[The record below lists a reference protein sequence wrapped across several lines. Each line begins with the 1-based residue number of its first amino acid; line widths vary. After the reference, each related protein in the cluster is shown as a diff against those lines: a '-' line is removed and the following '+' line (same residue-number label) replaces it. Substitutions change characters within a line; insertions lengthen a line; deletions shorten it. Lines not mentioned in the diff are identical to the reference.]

1 LRDSNAAHGSLMSG
15 HPYNS
20 VLRSGLTRRLWIIIA
35 LAMLVPVSLALV
47 SHWLEAEE
55 RRASL
60 QNQELIALS
69 RDKASSLLFNARR
82 VPSDFSR
89 DLEGRYLVVLDGAG
103 AARFSNAPVPDELV
117 QLFAHRSPHA
127 VDAPSSTTILAWYA
141 SGREW
146 RGAMTLLPPADA
158 ADAGSSNTVVV
169 FAPEASFGAT
179 AGKLAPTAIGLIA
192 LSIIVAFA
200 VAALISERYLPPLR
214 ALQRGLIRLRE
225 RKFESLPRGL
235 VSEFTPL
242 EREFNATSLSLS
254 RDWRA
259 FEVLGEVDRAL
270 LAASEIDRALDIVLP
285 KFRELTRAQ
294 CVGVILLD
302 PTAHS
307 HGRLFMAALGADE
320 LPVQRVTFDLA
331 MIATV
336 REAPEGLTIAR
347 IEEARHSFLMSMRD
361 VGAEFYW
368 LWPVL
373 DDERLSAMLVVGYHG
388 EPARDPAVADYGAA
402 FAERLRA
409 ALSNSARDERLYR
422 QAHYDP
428 LTQLPNRALFRDR
441 LAQELAAAATGLTRG
456 ALMYVDLD
464 HFKRVNDTLGH
475 SAGDQLLSIVAHRLK
490 ACTKEGDTVARLGG
504 DEFTVLLRNV
514 GDVDTVR
521 QIAERVIR
529 SLALP
534 ANLGGRDYQ
543 MRASVGV
550 TLFPDDGVDLE
561 EVIRQADLAMYRAK
575 SQGRGR
581 AVFFERDMVQRRA
594 SFTDSGL
601 HRALRRREFALFYQP
616 QFSLADGR
624 LCGVEALLRW
634 QTRYDGIKLPGEF
647 IPAAEHSGLITD
659 IGGFVLESACAQ
671 YAEWQR
677 AGVAPRMFSVNVSV
691 HQVKDH
697 GFVKLVQSS
706 LAQHGINPG
715 CLELELVES
724 VLADTE
730 VEEPLRAIASLGVK
744 LALDDFGTGYSS
756 LNYLRR
762 YPVHTVKLDRSF
774 LDEVPQNESAGALVE
789 SVITMA
795 HTLGKRVT
803 AEGVESGGQLDFLR
817 SRGCESA
824 QGFYLARPMSAA
836 ALTEILES
844 RRPGS
849 EIGDHRAA
857 S

>member
-1 LRDSNAAHGSLMSG
+1 MSG
-15 HPYNS
+15 GPYNS
-20 VLRSGLTRRLWIIIA
+20 VLRSGVTRRIWLVVAI
-35 LAMLVPVSLALV
+35 AMLVPVSLGIFTR
-47 SHWLEAEE
+47 WFEAEE

-60 QNQELIALS
+60 QNQELSALS
-69 RDKASSLLFNARR
+69 RDKASAYLFNGR
-82 VPSDFSR
+82 VIPEDFAGG
-89 DLEGRYLVVLDGAG
+89 LEGRYLVVLDGSG
-103 AARFSNAPVPDELV
+103 AARFSSTPVPEELV
-117 QLFAHRSPHA
+117 RLFGQRVSHA
-127 VDAPSSTTILAWYA
+127 VDAPGGTTILAWYA

-146 RGAMTLLPPADA
+146 RGAMTYVPAGDSA
-158 ADAGSSNTVVV
+158 TASTVVA
-169 FAPEASFGAT
+169 FAPEASFGSTFVALVPT
-179 AGKLAPTAIGLIA
+179 SLGLLALV
-192 LSIIVAFA
+192 LLVSFA
-200 VAALISERYLPPLR
+200 VAALIAERYLPAMQ
-214 ALQRGLIRLRE
+214 ALHRGLMRLRE
-225 RKFESLPRGL
+225 RRFETIPPLAIA
-235 VSEFTPL
+235 EFAPL
-242 EREFNATSLSLS
+242 EREFNITSLHLQ

-285 KFRELTRAQ
+285 KFRELTRSQ
-294 CVGVILLD
+294 CVGVVLLD
-302 PTAHS
+302 PTAHL
-307 HGRLFMAALGADE
+307 HGRLFMAALGASE
-320 LPVQRVTFDLA
+320 LPVQRVTFDNA

-336 REAPEGLTIAR
+336 RESPEGLTIAR
-347 IEEARHSFLMSMRD
+347 IEETRHSFLGSMRD
-361 VGAEFYW
+361 SGAEFFW
-368 LWPVL
+368 LWPVV
-373 DDERLSAMLVVGYHG
+373 DEDRLAALLIVGYHG

-441 LAQELAAAATGLTRG
+441 LSQELAAAATGLTRG

-475 SAGDQLLSIVAHRLK
+475 SAGDQLLSVVAHRLK

-514 GDVDTVR
+514 GDGETAR

-529 SLALP
+529 SLGLP
-534 ANLGGRDYQ
+534 ANLGGRDYH

-550 TLFPDDGVDLE
+550 TLFPDDGTDLE
-561 EVIRQADLAMYRAK
+561 DVIRQADLAMYRAK
-575 SQGRGR
+575 AQGRGR
-581 AVFFERDMVQRRA
+581 AIFFEREMVQRRP

-616 QFSLADGR
+616 QFSLNDGR

-659 IGGFVLESACAQ
+659 IGGFVLDSACEQ
-671 YAEWQR
+671 FAEWSR
-677 AGVAPRMFSVNVSV
+677 AGIAPRCFSVNVSV
-691 HQVKDH
+691 LQLKDPN
-697 GFVKLVQSS
+697 FVSMVQKA
-706 LAQHGINPG
+706 LHQHGITPAS
-715 CLELELVES
+715 LELELVES
-724 VLADTE
+724 VLADSE
-730 VEEPLRAIASLGVK
+730 VEEPLRAIAALGVK

-756 LNYLRR
+756 LKYLRR

-774 LDEVPQNESAGALVE
+774 LDEIPQNDSAGALVE

-803 AEGVESGGQLDFLR
+803 AEGVESAGQLEFLR
-817 SRGCESA
+817 TRGCEAA
-824 QGFYLARPMSAA
+824 QGFFLARPMSAS

-849 EIGDHRAA
+849 EIGDERAA
-857 S
+857 G

>member
-1 LRDSNAAHGSLMSG
+1 MSG
-15 HPYNS
+15 SPYSS
-20 VLRSGLTRRLWIIIA
+20 VLRSSLTRRLWIFIA
-35 LAMLVPVSLALV
+35 FAMLVPVTLAVV
-47 SHWLEAEE
+47 SRWLEAED

-60 QNQELIALS
+60 QNQELMALS
-69 RDKASSLLFNARR
+69 RDKASTLLFNSRGVPEDYARGL
-82 VPSDFSR
+82 D
-89 DLEGRYLVVLDGAG
+89 GRYLVVLDGAG
-103 AARFSNAPVPDELV
+103 GPRFSSSPVPEELV
-117 QLFAHRSPHA
+117 QLFARRAPHA
-127 VDAPSSTTILAWYA
+127 IDAPGGSTILAWYA

-146 RGAMTLLPPADA
+146 RGAMTYVPPSRNGDA
-158 ADAGSSNTVVV
+158 LTANTVVV
-169 FAPEASFGAT
+169 FAPEASFGNSFSE
-179 AGKLAPTAIGLIA
+179 LVPTALGLFV
-192 LSIIVAFA
+192 LTVVVAFA
-200 VAALISERYLPPLR
+200 VAAIIAERYLPPLR
-214 ALQRGLIRLRE
+214 QLQRGLSRLRD
-225 RKFESLPRGL
+225 RRFETIPRL
-235 VSEFTPL
+235 SIEEFAPL
-242 EREFNATSLSLS
+242 EREFNITSLSLQ

-270 LAASEIDRALDIVLP
+270 LAANEIDRALDIVLP

-294 CVGVILLD
+294 CVGVILMD
-302 PTAHS
+302 PTAHA

-320 LPVQRVTFDLA
+320 LPVQRVTFDPA

-336 REAPEGLTIAR
+336 RETPEGLTIAR
-347 IEEARHSFLMSMRD
+347 VEETRHAFLASMRD
-361 VGAEFYW
+361 AGAEFFW
-368 LWPVL
+368 LWPVVE
-373 DDERLSAMLVVGYHG
+373 DERLSSMLIVGYHG

-422 QAHYDP
+422 QAHFDP

-475 SAGDQLLSIVAHRLK
+475 AAGDQLLSVVAHRLK

-514 GDVDTVR
+514 GDVETVR
-521 QIAERVIR
+521 HIADRVIR

-550 TLFPDDGVDLE
+550 TLFPDDGCDLE
-561 EVIRQADLAMYRAK
+561 DVIRHADLAMYRAK
-575 SQGRGR
+575 AQGRGR
-581 AVFFERDMVQRRA
+581 AIFFEREMAQRRA

-601 HRALRRREFALFYQP
+601 HRALRRRELSLFYQP
-616 QFSLADGR
+616 QFTLADNR
-624 LCGVEALLRW
+624 MCGVEALLRW

-659 IGGFVLESACAQ
+659 IGGFVLDSACQQ
-671 YAEWQR
+671 YAEWVR

-691 HQVKDH
+691 QQLKDN
-697 GFVKLVQSS
+697 GFVRMVQSA
-706 LAQHGINPG
+706 LDQYRITPA

-724 VLADTE
+724 VLADAE
-730 VEEPLRAIASLGVK
+730 VEEPLRAIAALGVK

-774 LDEVPQNESAGALVE
+774 LDEVPQNDSAGALVE

-803 AEGVESGGQLDFLR
+803 AEGVESGAQLEFLR

-824 QGFYLARPMSAA
+824 QGFYLARPMSASS
-836 ALTEILES
+836 LTEILES

-857 S
+857 G

>member
-1 LRDSNAAHGSLMSG
+1 MSG
-15 HPYNS
+15 NPYSS
-20 VLRSGLTRRLWIIIA
+20 VLRSPLTRRLWLIISF
-35 LAMLVPVSLALV
+35 AMLIPVGIAVLSR
-47 SHWLEAEE
+47 WFEAED
-55 RRASL
+55 RRASV
-60 QNQELIALS
+60 QNQELMALS
-69 RDKASSLLFNARR
+69 REKASSLLFNTRGVPDDYARG
-82 VPSDFSR
+82 
-89 DLEGRYLVVLDGAG
+89 LEGRYLVVLDGAG
-103 AARFSNAPVPDELV
+103 NARFSSSPVPDELV
-117 QLFAHRSPHA
+117 QLFARRSPHA
-127 VDAPSSTTILAWYA
+127 LDAPGATTILAWYA

-146 RGAMTLLPPADA
+146 RGAMTYVPPRRPNDA
-158 ADAGSSNTVVV
+158 LSANTIVV
-169 FAPEASFGAT
+169 FAPEATFGVT
-179 AGKLAPTAIGLIA
+179 LSELAPTALA
-192 LSIIVAFA
+192 LLALAIFVAFA
-200 VAALISERYLPPLR
+200 VAAIISERYLPPLR
-214 ALQRGLIRLRE
+214 QLQRGLIRLRE
-225 RKFESLPRGL
+225 RRFETIPRL
-235 VSEFTPL
+235 AVEEFAPL
-242 EREFNATSLSLS
+242 EREFNITSLSLQ

-270 LAASEIDRALDIVLP
+270 LAASEIDRALDLVLP
-285 KFRELTRAQ
+285 KFRELTRSQ
-294 CVGVILLD
+294 CVSVVLLD
-302 PTAHS
+302 PTAHA
-307 HGRLFMAALGADE
+307 HGRMFMAALGADE
-320 LPVQRVTFDLA
+320 LPVQRVTFDSA

-336 REAPEGLTIAR
+336 RETPEGMTIAR
-347 IEEARHSFLMSMRD
+347 IEESRHAFLASMRD
-361 VGAEFYW
+361 AGAEFFW
-368 LWPVL
+368 LWPVV
-373 DDERLSAMLVVGYHG
+373 DDERLAAMLIVGYHG

-464 HFKRVNDTLGH
+464 YFKRVNDTLGH

-504 DEFTVLLRNV
+504 DEFTVLVRNV
-514 GDVDTVR
+514 GDADTVR
-521 QIAERVIR
+521 QIADRVIR

-543 MRASVGV
+543 MRASVGI
-550 TLFPDDGVDLE
+550 TIFPDDGVDLE
-561 EVIRQADLAMYRAK
+561 DVIRQADLAMYRAK

-581 AVFFERDMVQRRA
+581 AIFFERDMAQRRA

-601 HRALRRREFALFYQP
+601 HRALRRREFALYYQP

-659 IGGFVLESACAQ
+659 IGGFVLDSACAQ
-671 YAEWQR
+671 YAEWVR
-677 AGVAPRMFSVNVSV
+677 SGVAPRMFSVNVSV
-691 HQVKDH
+691 HQLKDNS
-697 GFVKLVQSS
+697 FVRMVQAALDQYRITPAS
-706 LAQHGINPG
+706 
-715 CLELELVES
+715 LELELVES
-724 VLADTE
+724 VLADAE
-730 VEEPLRAIASLGVK
+730 VEEPLRALSNLGVK

-762 YPVHTVKLDRSF
+762 YPVNTVKLDRSF

-803 AEGVESGGQLDFLR
+803 AEGVESGAQLEFLR
-817 SRGCESA
+817 SRGCEAA
-824 QGFYLARPMSAA
+824 QGYYLARPMSAT

-849 EIGDHRAA
+849 EILAERAA

>member
-1 LRDSNAAHGSLMSG
+1 MSG
-15 HPYNS
+15 NPYNS
-20 VLRSGLTRRLWIIIA
+20 VLRSGLTRRLWVIISV
-35 LAMLVPVSLALV
+35 AMLVPVGLAVV
-47 SHWLEAEE
+47 SRWFDAEE
-55 RRASL
+55 RRANE
-60 QNQELIALS
+60 QNQELTTLS
-69 RDKASSLLFNARR
+69 REKAATLLFNARG
-82 VPSDFSR
+82 VPDDFAR
-89 DLEGRYLVVLDGAG
+89 GLEGRYLVVLDGTG
-103 AARFSNAPVPDELV
+103 NTRFSSSPVPDDLIT
-117 QLFAHRSPHA
+117 LFGRRASYA
-127 VDAPSSTTILAWYA
+127 VGAPGGTTILAWYA

-146 RGAMTLLPPADA
+146 RGAMTHVPPAA
-158 ADAGSSNTVVV
+158 AGDPMSANTVIV
-169 FAPEASFGAT
+169 FAPEAQFGGAL
-179 AGKLAPTAIGLIA
+179 GDLASRSLGLVLLTIA
-192 LSIIVAFA
+192 VAFA
-200 VAALISERYLPPLR
+200 VAAIISERYLPPLR
-214 ALQRGLIRLRE
+214 SLQRGLGRLRE
-225 RKFESLPRGL
+225 RRFESLPNSA
-235 VSEFTPL
+235 VAEFAPL
-242 EREFNATSLSLS
+242 EREFNLTSLALQ

-259 FEVLGEVDRAL
+259 FEVLGEIDRAL
-270 LAASEIDRALDIVLP
+270 LAASEIDRALDVILP
-285 KFRELTRAQ
+285 KFRELTRSQ

-302 PTAHS
+302 PTAHA
-307 HGRLFMAALGADE
+307 HGRMFMAALGADE
-320 LPVQRVTFDLA
+320 LPVQRVTFDSA

-347 IEEARHSFLMSMRD
+347 IEESRHAFLASMRD
-361 VGAEFYW
+361 AGAEFFW
-368 LWPVL
+368 LWPVV
-373 DDERLSAMLVVGYHG
+373 DEDRLSALLVVGYHS
-388 EPARDPAVADYGAA
+388 EPARDPAVATYGAA

-441 LAQELAAAATGLTRG
+441 LAQELAAATTGLTRG

-514 GDVDTVR
+514 GDVDTTR
-521 QIAERVIR
+521 NIADRVIR

-534 ANLGGRDYQ
+534 ANLGGREYQ

-561 EVIRQADLAMYRAK
+561 DVIRQADLAMYRAK
-575 SQGRGR
+575 AQGRGR
-581 AVFFERDMVQRRA
+581 AIFFEREMAQRRA

-601 HRALRRREFALFYQP
+601 HRALRRRELSLFYQP
-616 QFSLADGR
+616 QFSLSDNR

-659 IGGFVLESACAQ
+659 IGGFVLDSACSQ
-671 YAEWQR
+671 YAEWTR
-677 AGVAPRMFSVNVSV
+677 AGIAPRMFSVNVSV
-691 HQVKDH
+691 QQLKDH
-697 GFVKLVQSS
+697 NFVRMVQTA
-706 LAQHGINPG
+706 LHQHGITPG
-715 CLELELVES
+715 SLELEIVES

-730 VEEPLRAIASLGVK
+730 VEEPLRAIAALGVK

-762 YPVHTVKLDRSF
+762 YPVNTIKLDRSF
-774 LDEVPQNESAGALVE
+774 LEEVPQNDSAGSLVE

-803 AEGVESGGQLDFLR
+803 AEGVETSGQLEFLR

-824 QGFYLARPMSAA
+824 QGYFLARPMSASA
-836 ALTEILES
+836 MTEILES

-849 EIGDHRAA
+849 EIGDARAA

>member
-1 LRDSNAAHGSLMSG
+1 MSG
-15 HPYNS
+15 GPYNS
-20 VLRSGLTRRLWIIIA
+20 VLRSGLTRRIWLIVAI
-35 LAMLVPVSLALV
+35 AMLVPVSLAMFTR
-47 SHWLEAEE
+47 WFEAEE

-60 QNQELIALS
+60 QNQELSALS
-69 RDKASSLLFNARR
+69 RDKASSFLFNGRVIPQDFARG
-82 VPSDFSR
+82 
-89 DLEGRYLVVLDGAG
+89 LEGRYLVLLDATG
-103 AARFSNAPVPDELV
+103 AARFSSTPVPEELV
-117 QLFAHRSPHA
+117 RPFGQRISHA
-127 VDAPSSTTILAWYA
+127 VDAPGGTTILAWYA

-146 RGAMTLLPPADA
+146 RGAMTYVPPGESA
-158 ADAGSSNTVVV
+158 AGHTVVA
-169 FAPEASFGAT
+169 FAPEASFGSTFMA
-179 AGKLAPTAIGLIA
+179 LVPTALGLLA
-192 LSIIVAFA
+192 LVLLVSFA
-200 VAALISERYLPPLR
+200 VAAVIAERYLPAMQ
-214 ALQRGLIRLRE
+214 ALHRGLVRLRE
-225 RKFESLPRGL
+225 RRFETIPRL
-235 VSEFTPL
+235 AIAEFAPL
-242 EREFNATSLSLS
+242 EREFNLTSLHLQ

-285 KFRELTRAQ
+285 KFRELTRSQ
-294 CVGVILLD
+294 CVGVVLLD
-302 PTAHS
+302 PTAQL
-307 HGRLFMAALGADE
+307 HGRLFMAALGASE
-320 LPVQRVTFDLA
+320 LPVQRVTFDNA

-336 REAPEGLTIAR
+336 RESPAGLTIAR
-347 IEEARHSFLMSMRD
+347 IEETRHSFLASMRD
-361 VGAEFYW
+361 SGAEFFW
-368 LWPVL
+368 LWPVV
-373 DDERLSAMLVVGYHG
+373 DDERLAALLIVGYHG

-441 LAQELAAAATGLTRG
+441 LSQELAASATGLTRG

-475 SAGDQLLSIVAHRLK
+475 SAGDQLLSVVAHRLK
-490 ACTKEGDTVARLGG
+490 ACTKDGDTVARLGG

-514 GDVDTVR
+514 GDGETAR
-521 QIAERVIR
+521 QIADRVIR

-550 TLFPDDGVDLE
+550 TLFPDDGTELE
-561 EVIRQADLAMYRAK
+561 DVIRQADLAMYRAK
-575 SQGRGR
+575 AQGRGR
-581 AVFFERDMVQRRA
+581 AIFFEREMAQKRA

-659 IGGFVLESACAQ
+659 IGGFVLDSASQQ
-671 YAEWQR
+671 YAEWSR
-677 AGVAPRMFSVNVSV
+677 AGIAPRCFSVNVSV
-691 HQVKDH
+691 QQLKDPN
-697 GFVKLVQSS
+697 FVGMVQKA
-706 LAQHGINPG
+706 LHQHGIAPAS
-715 CLELELVES
+715 LELELVES
-724 VLADTE
+724 VLADSE
-730 VEEPLRAIASLGVK
+730 VEEPLRAIAALGVK

-774 LDEVPQNESAGALVE
+774 LDEVPTNDSAGALVE

-803 AEGVESGGQLDFLR
+803 AEGVESAGQLEFLR
-817 SRGCESA
+817 SRGCEAA
-824 QGFYLARPMSAA
+824 QGFFLARPMSAA

-849 EIGDHRAA
+849 EIGDERAA
-857 S
+857 G

>member
-1 LRDSNAAHGSLMSG
+1 MSG
-15 HPYNS
+15 TPHNS
-20 VLRSGLTRRLWIIIA
+20 VLRSGLTRRLWLIIS
-35 LAMLVPVSLALV
+35 LAMLVPVSIALL
-47 SHWLEAEE
+47 SHWLELEE
-55 RRASL
+55 RRATL

-69 RDKASSLLFNARR
+69 RDRASTLLFNARV
-82 VPSDFSR
+82 VPDGFAR
-89 DLEGRYLVVLDGAG
+89 GLDGRQLVVLDGSG
-103 AARFSNAPVPDELV
+103 AARFSNSPVPDELV
-117 QLFAHRSPHA
+117 QVFAKRAPHA
-127 VDAPSSTTILAWYA
+127 VDAPGGTTILAWYA
-141 SGREW
+141 AGREW
-146 RGAMTLLPPADA
+146 RGAMTWLPPGDA
-158 ADAGSSNTVVV
+158 SNPQSASIVVV
-169 FAPEASFGAT
+169 FETERRFGA
-179 AGKLAPTAIGLIA
+179 AIPELVSRALGLLLLTVLI
-192 LSIIVAFA
+192 AFA
-200 VAALISERYLPPLR
+200 VAAMVGERYLPPLR
-214 ALQRGLIRLRE
+214 ALQRGLARLRE
-225 RKFESLPRGL
+225 RRFESLARSN
-235 VSEFTPL
+235 VEEFAAI
-242 EREFNATSLSLS
+242 EREFNHTSLSLA

-270 LAASEIDRALDIVLP
+270 LAASEIDRALDTVLP

-294 CVGVILLD
+294 SVGVILLD
-302 PTAHS
+302 PTAHA
-307 HGRLFMAALGADE
+307 HGRLFMATLGATE
-320 LPVQRVTFDLA
+320 LPVQRVTFDPA

-347 IEEARHSFLMSMRD
+347 IEESRHAFLTAMRD
-361 VGAEFYW
+361 AGAEFFW
-368 LWPVL
+368 VWPVV
-373 DDERLSAMLVVGYHG
+373 DDERLAAMLIVGYHG

-475 SAGDQLLSIVAHRLK
+475 SAGDQLLSVVAHRLK

-514 GDVDTVR
+514 GDADTVR
-521 QIAERVIR
+521 QIADRVIR

-581 AVFFERDMVQRRA
+581 AIFFERDMVQRRA

-659 IGGFVLESACAQ
+659 IGGFVLESACTQ

-677 AGVAPRMFSVNVSV
+677 RQIAPRMFSVNVSV
-691 HQVKDH
+691 QQLKDQD
-697 GFVKLVQSS
+697 FVTLVQKA
-706 LAQHGINPG
+706 LAQQGINPG

-724 VLADTE
+724 VLADGE
-730 VEEPLRAIASLGVK
+730 VEEPLRAIAALGVK

-774 LDEVPQNESAGALVE
+774 LDEVPQNDSAGALVE

-803 AEGVESGGQLDFLR
+803 AEGVESGAQLDFLR
-817 SRGCESA
+817 SRGCEAA
-824 QGFYLARPMSAA
+824 QGFFLARPMSAA

-849 EIGDHRAA
+849 EIGDARAV

>member
-1 LRDSNAAHGSLMSG
+1 MSG
-15 HPYNS
+15 TPYNS
-20 VLRSGLTRRLWIIIA
+20 VIRSGLTRRLWLIIFF
-35 LAMLVPVSLALV
+35 AMLLPVSLGFV
-47 SHWLEAEE
+47 TRWFEAEE
-55 RRASL
+55 RRATL
-60 QNQELIALS
+60 QNRELSALS
-69 RDKASSLLFNARR
+69 RDKASALLFN
-82 VPSDFSR
+82 PHQIPQDFASGLDSR
-89 DLEGRYLVVLDGAG
+89 FLVLLDGAG
-103 AARFSNAPVPDELV
+103 VARFSSSPVPDELV
-117 QLFAHRSPHA
+117 DLFHKRMNHA
-127 VDAPSSTTILAWYA
+127 IGAPGGTTILAWYA

-146 RGAMTLLPPADA
+146 RGAMTHVPAVSPD
-158 ADAGSSNTVVV
+158 DPAGSRTVVV
-169 FAPEASFGAT
+169 FAPEASFGSEFASLVPT
-179 AGKLAPTAIGLIA
+179 SLGLLALCLVVSFAAAAIIG
-192 LSIIVAFA
+192 
-200 VAALISERYLPPLR
+200 ERYLPALR
-214 ALQRGLIRLRE
+214 TLHRAIARLRD
-225 RKFESLPRGL
+225 RRFETIPRLL
-235 VSEFTPL
+235 VDEFSPL
-242 EREFNATSLSLS
+242 EREFNLTSLSLQ

-270 LAASEIDRALDIVLP
+270 LAASEIDRALDVVLP

-302 PTAHS
+302 PTAHA
-307 HGRLFMAALGADE
+307 HGRLFMAALGAHE
-320 LPVQRVTFDLA
+320 LPVQRVTFESG

-336 REAPEGLTIAR
+336 REAAEGLTIAR
-347 IEEARHSFLMSMRD
+347 IEDARHSFLVSMRD
-361 VGAEFYW
+361 SGAEFFW
-368 LWPVL
+368 LWPVV
-373 DDERLSAMLVVGYHG
+373 DEERLAAVLIVGYQS
-388 EPARDPAVADYGAA
+388 EPERDAAVADYGAA

-441 LAQELAAAATGLTRG
+441 LQQELGSATSGLSRG

-514 GDVDTVR
+514 GDAETAR
-521 QIAERVIR
+521 QIADRVIR

-550 TLFPDDGVDLE
+550 TLFPDDGTELE
-561 EVIRQADLAMYRAK
+561 DVIRQADLAMYRAK
-575 SQGRGR
+575 AQGRGR
-581 AVFFERDMVQRRA
+581 AIFFEREMAQKRV

-616 QFSLADGR
+616 QFSLADNR

-634 QTRYDGIKLPGEF
+634 QTRYDGIKLPGDF

-659 IGGFVLESACAQ
+659 IGGFVLDSACAQ
-671 YAEWQR
+671 YAEWVR
-677 AGVAPRMFSVNVSV
+677 TGIAPRSFSVNVSV
-691 HQVKDH
+691 QQLKDQN
-697 GFVKLVQSS
+697 FPKLVQKA
-706 LAQHGINPG
+706 LQQHGITAA

-724 VLADTE
+724 VLADAE
-730 VEEPLRAIASLGVK
+730 VEEPLRAIAGLGVR

-774 LDEVPQNESAGALVE
+774 LDEVPQNDSAGALVE

-803 AEGVESGGQLDFLR
+803 AEGVESSAQLEFLR

-849 EIGDHRAA
+849 EISDERVA

>member
-1 LRDSNAAHGSLMSG
+1 MGG
-15 HPYNS
+15 TPYNS
-20 VLRSGLTRRLWIIIA
+20 VLRSGLTRRLWLIIA
-35 LAMLVPVSLALV
+35 LAMLVPVSIAVLW
-47 SHWLEAEE
+47 HWIEAEE

-69 RDKASSLLFNARR
+69 RDKASMLLFNAREL
-82 VPSDFSR
+82 PADFDR
-89 DLEGRYLVVLDGAG
+89 TLEGRYLVVLDGAG
-103 AARFSNAPVPDELV
+103 AARFSSSPVSEELV
-117 QLFAHRSPHA
+117 QLFARRTPHA
-127 VDAPSSTTILAWYA
+127 VDAPGGTTLLAWYA
-141 SGREW
+141 AGREW
-146 RGAMTLLPPADA
+146 RGAMTYLPPIAPTDPVSA
-158 ADAGSSNTVVV
+158 NTVVV
-169 FAPEASFGAT
+169 FAPETAFGAAAT
-179 AGKLAPTAIGLIA
+179 GLLPSALGLILLAVVVA
-192 LSIIVAFA
+192 LV
-200 VAALISERYLPPLR
+200 VAALITERYLPSLR
-214 ALQRGLIRLRE
+214 ALHRGLARLRE
-225 RKFESLPRGL
+225 RRFESMPRGT
-235 VSEFTPL
+235 VVEFEPL
-242 EREFNATSLSLS
+242 EREFNHTSLSLS

-259 FEVLGEVDRAL
+259 FEVLSEVDRTL
-270 LAASEIDRALDIVLP
+270 LAASEIDRALDTVLP
-285 KFRELTRAQ
+285 KFRELTRSQ

-331 MIATV
+331 MLATV

-347 IEEARHSFLMSMRD
+347 VEETRHAFLLTMRD
-361 VGAEFYW
+361 VGAEFFW

-373 DDERLSAMLVVGYHG
+373 DEERLSAMLIVGYHG

-409 ALSNSARDERLYR
+409 VLSNSARDERLYR

-521 QIAERVIR
+521 QIADRVIR
-529 SLALP
+529 SLALS

-543 MRASVGV
+543 MRASVGI

-659 IGGFVLESACAQ
+659 IGGFVLDSACQQ
-671 YAEWQR
+671 YSEWQR
-677 AGVAPRMFSVNVSV
+677 AGIAPRMFSVNVSV
-691 HQVKDH
+691 QQLKEP
-697 GFVKLVQSS
+697 GFVKLVQSA
-706 LAQHGINPG
+706 LAQHSINPG

-724 VLADTE
+724 VLADAE
-730 VEEPLRAIASLGVK
+730 VDEPLRAITALGVK

-774 LDEVPQNESAGALVE
+774 LDEVPQNDSAGALVE

-803 AEGVESGGQLDFLR
+803 AEGVESGGQLEFLR

-844 RRPGS
+844 RRAGS

>member
-1 LRDSNAAHGSLMSG
+1 MSAN
-15 HPYNS
+15 PYKS
-20 VLRSGLTRRLWIIIA
+20 VLRSGLTRRLWLIISI
-35 LAMLVPVSLALV
+35 AMLVPVGLALFTR
-47 SHWLEAEE
+47 WFEAEE
-55 RRASL
+55 RKATQQTQDLST
-60 QNQELIALS
+60 LS
-69 RDKASSLLFNARR
+69 RDKASALLFNERVVPDNFARGL
-82 VPSDFSR
+82 SG
-89 DLEGRYLVVLDGAG
+89 EYLVVLDNAG
-103 AARFSNAPVPDELV
+103 GARFSNTPVPDELV
-117 QLFAHRSPHA
+117 KLFERRATHA
-127 VDAPSSTTILAWYA
+127 VDAPGATTMLAWYA

-146 RGAMTLLPPADA
+146 RGAMTYVPPG
-158 ADAGSSNTVVV
+158 AGRDPRTGDTVVV
-169 FAPEASFGAT
+169 FAPELTFGAT
-179 AGKLAPTAIGLIA
+179 LPELVPTALGMFAIVL
-192 LSIIVAFA
+192 LVAFA
-200 VAALISERYLPPLR
+200 VASLIAERYLPPLR
-214 ALQRGLIRLRE
+214 ALHRGLIRLRE
-225 RKFESLPRGL
+225 RRFETMARLA
-235 VSEFTPL
+235 VDEFAPL
-242 EREFNATSLSLS
+242 EREYNVTSMSLQ

-285 KFRELTRAQ
+285 KFRELTRSQ
-294 CVGVILLD
+294 CVGVVLLD

-307 HGRLFMAALGADE
+307 HGRLFTAAVGASE
-320 LPVQRVTFDLA
+320 LPVQRVTFDGS

-336 REAPEGLTIAR
+336 REATDGLTIAR
-347 IEEARHSFLMSMRD
+347 AEESRHAFLLSMRD
-361 VGAEFYW
+361 CGAEFFW
-368 LWPVL
+368 LWPVV
-373 DDERLSAMLVVGYHG
+373 DEDRLAALLVVGYHA

-441 LAQELAAAATGLTRG
+441 LAQELAAAASGLTRG

-475 SAGDQLLSIVAHRLK
+475 TAGDQLLSIVAHRLK

-514 GDVDTVR
+514 GDAETAR
-521 QIAERVIR
+521 QIADRVIR

-550 TLFPDDGVDLE
+550 TLFPDDGTELE
-561 EVIRQADLAMYRAK
+561 DVIRQADLAMYRAK
-575 SQGRGR
+575 AQGRGR
-581 AVFFERDMVQRRA
+581 AIFFEREMKERRA

-601 HRALRRREFALFYQP
+601 HRALRRREFALYYQP
-616 QFSLADGR
+616 QFSLADNR
-624 LCGVEALLRW
+624 LCGVEGLLRW

-659 IGGFVLESACAQ
+659 IGGFVLDSACAQ
-671 YAEWQR
+671 YAEWMR
-677 AGVAPRMFSVNVSV
+677 AGIAPRSFSVNVSV
-691 HQVKDH
+691 QQLKDQQ
-697 GFVKLVQSS
+697 FVGMVQKA
-706 LAQHGINPG
+706 LHRYGITPAS
-715 CLELELVES
+715 LELELVES
-724 VLADTE
+724 VLADSE
-730 VEEPLRAIASLGVK
+730 VAEPLSAIAALGVR

-756 LNYLRR
+756 LTYLRR

-774 LDEVPQNESAGALVE
+774 LDEVPQNDSAGALVE

-803 AEGVESGGQLDFLR
+803 AEGVESSGQLEFLR
-817 SRGCESA
+817 ARGCEAA

-849 EIGDHRAA
+849 EIADERAA
-857 S
+857 G

>member
-1 LRDSNAAHGSLMSG
+1 MSSNQ
-15 HPYNS
+15 YNS
-20 VLRSGLTRRLWIIIA
+20 VLRNGLTRRLWLVIS
-35 LAMLVPVSLALV
+35 LAMLIPVGLALFTR
-47 SHWLEAEE
+47 WFEAEE
-55 RRASL
+55 RRSSL
-60 QNQELIALS
+60 QHQELTSLS
-69 RDKASSLLFNARR
+69 REKASALLFNSSEIPGDFARG
-82 VPSDFSR
+82 
-89 DLEGRYLVVLDGAG
+89 LEGRFLVVLDGAG
-103 AARFSNAPVPDELV
+103 AARFSSSPVPEELM
-117 QLFAHRSPHA
+117 QLIERRAPN
-127 VDAPSSTTILAWYA
+127 VDDAQGRTTVLAWYA

-146 RGAMTLLPPADA
+146 RGAMTHLQPRTPGDRLSA
-158 ADAGSSNTVVV
+158 STVVV
-169 FAPEASFGAT
+169 FAPEATMSST
-179 AGKLAPTAIGLIA
+179 ASDLVPTALA
-192 LSIIVAFA
+192 LLALTIVIAFA
-200 VAALISERYLPPLR
+200 VSAIVSERYLPPLR
-214 ALQRGLIRLRE
+214 ALQRGLAHLRD
-225 RKFESLPRGL
+225 RRFEALPRSA
-235 VSEFTPL
+235 VEEFTPL
-242 EREFNATSLSLS
+242 EREFNATAMALQ

-302 PTAHS
+302 PTAHA
-307 HGRLFMAALGADE
+307 HGRLFTAALGAIE
-320 LPVQRVTFDLA
+320 LPVQRVNFDSS

-336 REAPEGLTIAR
+336 REASEGMTVAR
-347 IEEARHSFLMSMRD
+347 IEESRHAFLISMRD
-361 VGAEFYW
+361 AGAEFFW
-368 LWPVL
+368 LWPVV
-373 DDERLSAMLVVGYHG
+373 DDDRLAALLIVGYHS
-388 EPARDPAVADYGAA
+388 EPARDPAVAEYGAA

-422 QAHYDP
+422 QAHFDP

-441 LAQELAAAATGLTRG
+441 LAQELAAAASGLTRG

-504 DEFTVLLRNV
+504 DEFTILLRNV
-514 GDVDTVR
+514 GDAETTR
-521 QIAERVIR
+521 TIAERVIR

-534 ANLGGRDYQ
+534 ASLGGRDYH

-561 EVIRQADLAMYRAK
+561 DVIRQADLAMYRAK
-575 SQGRGR
+575 AQGRGR
-581 AVFFERDMVQRRA
+581 AIFFEREMAQKRA

-601 HRALRRREFALFYQP
+601 HRALRRRELALFYQP
-616 QFSLADGR
+616 QFSLADNR
-624 LCGVEALLRW
+624 LCGAEALLRW

-659 IGGFVLESACAQ
+659 IGSFVLDSACAQ
-671 YAEWQR
+671 YAEWVH
-677 AGVAPRMFSVNVSV
+677 AGIAPRMFSVNVSV
-691 HQVKDH
+691 QQIKDSN
-697 GFVKLVQSS
+697 FVRMVQGS
-706 LAQHGINPG
+706 LQEHGISPAS
-715 CLELELVES
+715 LELEFKEAALS
-724 VLADTE
+724 DLE
-730 VEEPLRAIASLGVK
+730 VEEPLRAIAALGVK
-744 LALDDFGTGYSS
+744 LALDDFGTGNSS

-774 LDEVPQNESAGALVE
+774 LDEIPQNDSAGALVE

-803 AEGVESGGQLDFLR
+803 AEGVESSGQLEFLR
-817 SRGCESA
+817 SRGCEAA
-824 QGFYLARPMSAA
+824 QGYYLARPMSAA

-849 EIGDHRAA
+849 ETGDVRAA
-857 S
+857 G

>member
-1 LRDSNAAHGSLMSG
+1 MSG
-15 HPYNS
+15 NPYKS
-20 VLRSGLTRRLWIIIA
+20 VLRSGLTRRLWLIISI
-35 LAMLVPVSLALV
+35 AMLVPVGLALFTR
-47 SHWLEAEE
+47 WFEAEE

-60 QNQELIALS
+60 QNQELTTLS
-69 RDKASSLLFNARR
+69 REKASTLLFNGRVVPQDFARGLA
-82 VPSDFSR
+82 D
-89 DLEGRYLVVLDGAG
+89 RYLVVLDGTG
-103 AARFSNAPVPDELV
+103 SARFSSSPVPDELIE
-117 QLFAHRSPHA
+117 LFGRRAAHA
-127 VDAPSSTTILAWYA
+127 VDAPGGATVLAWYA

-146 RGAMTLLPPADA
+146 RGAMTYVPPADG
-158 ADAGSSNTVVV
+158 DALAGETVVV
-169 FAPEASFGAT
+169 FAPEVVFGASLT
-179 AGKLAPTAIGLIA
+179 ELVPTALGMLA
-192 LSIIVAFA
+192 MVLLVAFA
-200 VAALISERYLPPLR
+200 VAALIAERYLPPLQ

-225 RKFESLPRGL
+225 RRFETLPRL
-235 VSEFTPL
+235 AVSEFAAL
-242 EREFNATSLSLS
+242 EREFNLTSQSLQ

-259 FEVLGEVDRAL
+259 FEVLGDVDRAL
-270 LAASEIDRALDIVLP
+270 LAASEIDRALDVVLP

-294 CVGVILLD
+294 CVGVVLLD

-307 HGRLFMAALGADE
+307 HGRLFTAAHEAEE
-320 LPVQRVTFDLA
+320 LPVQRVTFDGA

-336 REAPEGLTIAR
+336 RESPDGLTIAR
-347 IEEARHSFLMSMRD
+347 AEDARHAFLGSMRD
-361 VGAEFYW
+361 CGAEFFW
-368 LWPVL
+368 LWPVV
-373 DDERLSAMLVVGYHG
+373 DEDRLAALLIVGYQG
-388 EPARDPAVADYGAA
+388 EPSRDPAVADYGAA

-441 LAQELAAAATGLTRG
+441 LAQELAAAASGLTRG

-475 SAGDQLLSIVAHRLK
+475 SAGDQLLSVVAHRLK

-514 GDVDTVR
+514 GDGETVR
-521 QIAERVIR
+521 QIADRVIR

-550 TLFPDDGVDLE
+550 TLFPDDGTELE
-561 EVIRQADLAMYRAK
+561 EVIRHADLAMYRAK
-575 SQGRGR
+575 AQGRGR
-581 AVFFERDMVQRRA
+581 AMFFEREMKEQRVI
-594 SFTDSGL
+594 FTDSGL
-601 HRALRRREFALFYQP
+601 HRALRRREFALYYQP

-624 LCGVEALLRW
+624 LCGVEGLLRW

-659 IGGFVLESACAQ
+659 IGGFVLDSACAQ
-671 YAEWQR
+671 YAEWMR
-677 AGVAPRMFSVNVSV
+677 MCIAPRAFSVNVSV
-691 HQVKDH
+691 QQLKDQN
-697 GFVKLVQSS
+697 FVSMVQDA
-706 LAQHGINPG
+706 LQRHGIAPAS
-715 CLELELVES
+715 LELELVES
-724 VLADTE
+724 VLADSE
-730 VEEPLRAIASLGVK
+730 VAEPLDAIAALGIR
-744 LALDDFGTGYSS
+744 LALDDFGTGSSS

-762 YPVHTVKLDRSF
+762 FPVHTVKLDRSF
-774 LDEVPQNESAGALVE
+774 LDEVPQNDSAGALVE

-803 AEGVESGGQLDFLR
+803 AEGVETSGQLEFLR
-817 SRGCESA
+817 ARGCEAA

-849 EIGDHRAA
+849 ENVDERAA
-857 S
+857 G

>member
-1 LRDSNAAHGSLMSG
+1 MSG
-15 HPYNS
+15 TTQNP
-20 VLRSGLTRRLWIIIA
+20 VLRSGLTRRLWLIISV
-35 LAMLVPVSLALV
+35 AMLVPVAIAVL
-47 SHWLEAEE
+47 SHWLEIEE
-55 RRASL
+55 RRATL
-60 QNQELIALS
+60 QNQELVALS
-69 RDKASSLLFNARR
+69 RDKAATLLFNSRNVPTDFARGL
-82 VPSDFSR
+82 D
-89 DLEGRYLVVLDGAG
+89 GRHLVVLDGAG
-103 AARFSNAPVPDELV
+103 MARFSTAPVPDELT
-117 QLFAHRSPHA
+117 QLFARRVPVAIDTASG
-127 VDAPSSTTILAWYA
+127 TTILAWYA
-141 SGREW
+141 AGRDW
-146 RGAMTLLPPADA
+146 RGAMTWLPPRDA
-158 ADAGSSNTVVV
+158 AQVHATHVVV
-169 FAPEASFGAT
+169 VYEPERGFGSAVPEVAPRA
-179 AGKLAPTAIGLIA
+179 LGLVV
-192 LSIIVAFA
+192 LTIVIAFA
-200 VAALISERYLPPLR
+200 ISVVIGERYLPPLR
-214 ALQRGLIRLRE
+214 MLQRGLVRLRD
-225 RKFESLPRGL
+225 RRFESLPRSNVEEL
-235 VSEFTPL
+235 APL
-242 EREFNATSLSLS
+242 EREFNLTSLSLA

-270 LAASEIDRALDIVLP
+270 LAASEIDRALDTVLP
-285 KFRELTRAQ
+285 KFRELTRSQ

-307 HGRLFMAALGADE
+307 HGRLFMAALGAHE
-320 LPVQRVTFDLA
+320 LPVQRVTFDPA

-336 REAPEGLTIAR
+336 REAPEGMTVARLEESRHAFLT
-347 IEEARHSFLMSMRD
+347 SMRD
-361 VGAEFYW
+361 AGAEFFW
-368 LWPVL
+368 LWPVV
-373 DDERLSAMLVVGYHG
+373 DEERVAAMLIVGYHA

-514 GDVDTVR
+514 GDADTAR

-534 ANLGGRDYQ
+534 ANLAGREYL

-581 AVFFERDMVQRRA
+581 AIFFERDMAQRRV

-659 IGGFVLESACAQ
+659 IGGFVLDSACAQ

-677 AGVAPRMFSVNVSV
+677 AQVAPRMFSVNVSV
-691 HQVKDH
+691 QQLKDV
-697 GFVKLVQSS
+697 GFVALVQKA
-706 LAQHGINPG
+706 LTQHGINPS

-724 VLADTE
+724 VLADID
-730 VEEPLRAIASLGVK
+730 VEQPLRAIANLGVK

-774 LDEVPQNESAGALVE
+774 LDEVPQNDSAGALVE

-803 AEGVESGGQLDFLR
+803 AEGVESGAQLEFLR

-824 QGFYLARPMSAA
+824 QGFFLARPMSAA

-849 EIGDHRAA
+849 EIADHRAA

>member
-1 LRDSNAAHGSLMSG
+1 MSG
-15 HPYNS
+15 NPYNS
-20 VLRSGLTRRLWIIIA
+20 VLRSGITRRIWLIVA
-35 LAMLVPVSLALV
+35 LAMLVPVSLALFAR
-47 SHWLEAEE
+47 WFEAED
-55 RRASL
+55 RRAAL
-60 QNQELIALS
+60 QNQELRALS
-69 RDKASSLLFNARR
+69 RDKASAILFNGREL
-82 VPSDFSR
+82 PGDFASG
-89 DLEGRYLVVLDGAG
+89 LEGRYLVVLDTTGAI
-103 AARFSNAPVPDELV
+103 RFASSPIADDLVEL
-117 QLFAHRSPHA
+117 FGRRAMHA
-127 VDAPSSTTILAWYA
+127 VDAPGGTTILAWYS
-141 SGREW
+141 SGKEW
-146 RGAMTLLPPADA
+146 RGAMTHVPA
-158 ADAGSSNTVVV
+158 SNQPQGMGASTVVA
-169 FAPEASFGAT
+169 FAPGASFGST
-179 AGKLAPTAIGLIA
+179 FTTLIPTALGLFA
-192 LSIIVAFA
+192 LVLLIAFA
-200 VAALISERYLPPLR
+200 VAAVIAERHVPAMQ
-214 ALQRGLIRLRE
+214 ALHRGLIRLRE
-225 RKFESLPRGL
+225 RRFESIPRQAI
-235 VSEFTPL
+235 SEFEPL
-242 EREFNATSLSLS
+242 EREFNITSLSLQ

-270 LAASEIDRALDIVLP
+270 LAASEIDRALDTVLP

-294 CVGVILLD
+294 CVGVVLLD

-307 HGRLFMAALGADE
+307 HGRLFMAAAGASE
-320 LPVQRVTFDLA
+320 LPVQRVTFDNA

-336 REAPEGLTIAR
+336 RESAEGLTIAR
-347 IEEARHSFLMSMRD
+347 IEETRHAFLGSMRD
-361 VGAEFYW
+361 CGAEFFW

-373 DDERLSAMLVVGYHG
+373 DEDGLSAMLIVGYHT
-388 EPARDPAVADYGAA
+388 EPERDPAVADYGAA

-441 LAQELAAAATGLTRG
+441 LAQELAAAASGLTRG

-504 DEFTVLLRNV
+504 DEFVVLLRNV
-514 GDVDTVR
+514 GDGETAR

-550 TLFPDDGVDLE
+550 TLFPDDGTDLE
-561 EVIRQADLAMYRAK
+561 DVIRQADLAMYRAK
-575 SQGRGR
+575 AQGRGR
-581 AVFFERDMVQRRA
+581 AVFFEREMKERRA

-601 HRALRRREFALFYQP
+601 HRALRRREFALYYQP
-616 QFSLADGR
+616 QFSLGDGR

-659 IGGFVLESACAQ
+659 IGGFVLDSACAQ
-671 YAEWQR
+671 YAEWVR
-677 AGVAPRMFSVNVSV
+677 AGIAPRSFSVNVSV
-691 HQVKDH
+691 QQLKDQN
-697 GFVKLVQSS
+697 FVNLVQKA
-706 LAQHGINPG
+706 LHQHGITPA

-724 VLADTE
+724 VLADAE
-730 VEEPLRAIASLGVK
+730 VEEPLRALSAIGVR

-774 LDEVPQNESAGALVE
+774 LDEVPQNDSAGALVE

-803 AEGVESGGQLDFLR
+803 AEGVESGEQLAFLR
-817 SRGCESA
+817 DRGCEAA
-824 QGFYLARPMSAA
+824 QGFYLARPMSATS
-836 ALTEILES
+836 LTEILES

-849 EIGDHRAA
+849 EIGDERAA
-857 S
+857 G

>member
-1 LRDSNAAHGSLMSG
+1 MSG
-15 HPYNS
+15 STHNS
-20 VLRSGLTRRLWIIIA
+20 VLRSGLTRRLWLLIFLIMSI
-35 LAMLVPVSLALV
+35 PVAV
-47 SHWLEAEE
+47 AVVAHWLEIEE
-55 RRASL
+55 RRATL
-60 QNQELIALS
+60 QNQELIAVS
-69 RDKASSLLFNARR
+69 RDKASTLLFNGRQVPPDFARGL
-82 VPSDFSR
+82 D
-89 DLEGRYLVVLDGAG
+89 GRHLVVLDGA
-103 AARFSNAPVPDELV
+103 AIPRFSNVPVPEELAK
-117 QLFAHRSPHA
+117 LFVRRMPDA
-127 VDAPSSTTILAWYA
+127 VDAASGTTILAWYA
-141 SGREW
+141 TGREW
-146 RGAMTLLPPADA
+146 RGAMTWLPSGTSSAEGPA
-158 ADAGSSNTVVV
+158 TLVVV
-169 FAPEASFGAT
+169 YEPERSFGA
-179 AGKLAPTAIGLIA
+179 AAPELVPRAIGLLALTALLAFGVSVLIA
-192 LSIIVAFA
+192 
-200 VAALISERYLPPLR
+200 ERYLPALR
-214 ALQRGLIRLRE
+214 SLQRGIARLRE
-225 RKFESLPRGL
+225 RRFESLPRGT
-235 VSEFTPL
+235 VAEFAPL
-242 EREFNATSLSLS
+242 EREFNATSLSLA

-270 LAASEIDRALDIVLP
+270 LAASEIDRALDTVLP

-294 CVGVILLD
+294 SVGVILLD
-302 PTAHS
+302 PTAHA
-307 HGRLFMAALGADE
+307 HGRLFMAALGASE
-320 LPVQRVTFDLA
+320 LPVQRVTFDPA

-336 REAPEGLTIAR
+336 REAPDGLTIAR
-347 IEEARHSFLMSMRD
+347 LEEARHAFLTSMREA
-361 VGAEFYW
+361 GAEFFW
-368 LWPVL
+368 LWPVM
-373 DDERLSAMLVVGYHG
+373 DDERVAAMLVVGYHG

-441 LAQELAAAATGLTRG
+441 LAQELAAAASGLTRG

-475 SAGDQLLSIVAHRLK
+475 GAGDQLLSIVAHRLK

-514 GDVDTVR
+514 GDADTAR

-581 AVFFERDMVQRRA
+581 AVFFERDMTQRRA
-594 SFTDSGL
+594 TFTDSGL

-616 QFSLADGR
+616 QFTLADGR
-624 LCGVEALLRW
+624 LSGVEALLRW

-647 IPAAEHSGLITD
+647 IPAAEHAGLITD

-671 YAEWQR
+671 YADWQR
-677 AGVAPRMFSVNVSV
+677 QHVAPRTFAVNVSV
-691 HQVKDH
+691 QQLKDP
-697 GFVKLVQSS
+697 GFVALVQKT
-706 LAQHGINPG
+706 LAQHGIQPG

-724 VLADTE
+724 VLADSE
-730 VEEPLRAIASLGVK
+730 VEERLRAIAALGVK

-774 LDEVPQNESAGALVE
+774 LDEVPQNDSAGALVE

-803 AEGVESGGQLDFLR
+803 AEGVESGAQLEFLR
-817 SRGCESA
+817 TRGCESA

-849 EIGDHRAA
+849 ELGDERVA

>member
-1 LRDSNAAHGSLMSG
+1 M
-15 HPYNS
+15 
-20 VLRSGLTRRLWIIIA
+20 
-35 LAMLVPVSLALV
+35 LALV
-47 SHWLEAEE
+47 L
-55 RRASL
+55 
-60 QNQELIALS
+60 
-69 RDKASSLLFNARR
+69 
-82 VPSDFSR
+82 
-89 DLEGRYLVVLDGAG
+89 
-103 AARFSNAPVPDELV
+103 
-117 QLFAHRSPHA
+117 A
-127 VDAPSSTTILAWYA
+127 VS
-141 SGREW
+141 
-146 RGAMTLLPPADA
+146 
-158 ADAGSSNTVVV
+158 
-169 FAPEASFGAT
+169 
-179 AGKLAPTAIGLIA
+179 
-192 LSIIVAFA
+192 FA
-200 VAALISERYLPPLR
+200 VATFIADRYLPPLR
-214 ALQRGLIRLRE
+214 GLHRGLKRLRE
-225 RKFESLPRGL
+225 RRFESMPRL
-235 VSEFTPL
+235 AVPEFSAL
-242 EREFNATSLSLS
+242 EREFNLTSLSLQ

-270 LAASEIDRALDIVLP
+270 LAASEIDRALDVVLP
-285 KFRELTRAQ
+285 KFRELTRSH
-294 CVGVILLD
+294 CVGVVLLD
-302 PTAHS
+302 PTAHA
-307 HGRLFMAALGADE
+307 HGRLFTAALGAAE
-320 LPVQRVTFDLA
+320 LPVQRVTFDTA

-336 REAPEGLTIAR
+336 REAPAGLTIAR
-347 IEEARHSFLMSMRD
+347 LEESRHEFLGAMRD
-361 VGAEFYW
+361 AGAEFFW
-368 LWPVL
+368 IWPVL
-373 DDERLSAMLVVGYHG
+373 DEERLAAMLVVGYHA

-441 LAQELAAAATGLTRG
+441 LSQELAAAASGLTRG

-514 GDVDTVR
+514 GDAETAR
-521 QIAERVIR
+521 QIAERVVR

-550 TLFPDDGVDLE
+550 TLFPDDGTELE
-561 EVIRQADLAMYRAK
+561 DVIRQSDLAMYRAK
-575 SQGRGR
+575 AQGRGR
-581 AVFFERDMVQRRA
+581 AIFFERDMKERRP

-601 HRALRRREFALFYQP
+601 HRALRRREFGLYYQP
-616 QFSLADGR
+616 QFSLGDGR

-659 IGGFVLESACAQ
+659 IGGFVLDSACAQ
-671 YAEWQR
+671 YSEWVR
-677 AGVAPRMFSVNVSV
+677 AGIAPRSFSVNVSV
-691 HQVKDH
+691 QQLNDPN
-697 GFVKLVQSS
+697 FVKMVQKA
-706 LAQHGINPG
+706 LHQHGITPG

-724 VLADTE
+724 ALADGE
-730 VEEPLRAIASLGVK
+730 VEEPLAAIAALGVR

-774 LDEVPQNESAGALVE
+774 LDEVPQNDSAGALVE

-803 AEGVESGGQLDFLR
+803 AEGVESGGQLEFLR
-817 SRGCESA
+817 SRGCEAA
-824 QGFYLARPMSAA
+824 QGFFLARPMSAA

-849 EIGDHRAA
+849 EIGDERAA
-857 S
+857 G

>member
-1 LRDSNAAHGSLMSG
+1 MSG
-15 HPYNS
+15 TPYNS
-20 VLRSGLTRRLWIIIA
+20 VLRSGLTRRLWLILC
-35 LAMLVPVSLALV
+35 LAMLLPTSIALL
-47 SHWLEAEE
+47 SHWLEVEQ
-55 RRASL
+55 RRVSL

-69 RDKASSLLFNARR
+69 RDKASTLLFNGRNVPEDFARGL
-82 VPSDFSR
+82 D
-89 DLEGRYLVVLDGAG
+89 GRHMVVLDGAG
-103 AARFSNAPVPDELV
+103 NTRFSNTPVPDELLQV
-117 QLFAHRSPHA
+117 FVKRVPLA
-127 VDAPSSTTILAWYA
+127 VDAPSGTTILAWYA

-146 RGAMTLLPPADA
+146 RGAMTWLPPRDA
-158 ADAGSSNTVVV
+158 SNLLTATVIVV
-169 FAPEASFGAT
+169 FAPERSFGT
-179 AGKLAPTAIGLIA
+179 AAPELAPRALGLLLLIVIIG
-192 LSIIVAFA
+192 FA
-200 VAALISERYLPPLR
+200 VATMIGERYLPPLR
-214 ALQRGLIRLRE
+214 ALQRGLERLRE
-225 RKFESLPRGL
+225 RRFESLARGTVPEL
-235 VSEFTPL
+235 EPL
-242 EREFNATSLSLS
+242 ERAFNQTSLSLS
-254 RDWRA
+254 RDWRG

-270 LAASEIDRALDIVLP
+270 LAASEIDRALDTVLP
-285 KFRELTRAQ
+285 KFRELTRSQ

-307 HGRLFMAALGADE
+307 HGRMFMAAHGASE
-320 LPVQRVTFDLA
+320 LPVQRVNFDPA

-347 IEEARHSFLMSMRD
+347 IEESRHSFLISMRD
-361 VGAEFYW
+361 VGAEFFW
-368 LWPVL
+368 LWPVV
-373 DDERLSAMLVVGYHG
+373 DDERLAAMLIVGYHG

-475 SAGDQLLSIVAHRLK
+475 SAGDQLLSVVAHRLK

-514 GDVDTVR
+514 GDADTAR
-521 QIAERVIR
+521 QIADRVIG

-534 ANLGGRDYQ
+534 VNLGGRDYQ

-581 AVFFERDMVQRRA
+581 AIFFARDMVQRRA

-634 QTRYDGIKLPGEF
+634 HTRYDGIKLPGEF

-659 IGGFVLESACAQ
+659 IGGFVLDSACAQ
-671 YAEWQR
+671 YAEWQ
-677 AGVAPRMFSVNVSV
+677 GNNIAPRVFSVNVSV
-691 HQVKDH
+691 QQLKDQ
-697 GFVKLVQSS
+697 GFVGRVQKA
-706 LAQHGINPG
+706 LAQHGINPA

-724 VLADTE
+724 VLADSE
-730 VEEPLRAIASLGVK
+730 VEEPLRAIAALGVK

-774 LDEVPQNESAGALVE
+774 LDEVPQNDSAGALVE

-803 AEGVESGGQLDFLR
+803 AEGVESAAQLEFLR

-824 QGFYLARPMSAA
+824 QGFYHARPMSAA

-849 EIGDHRAA
+849 EIADHRAV

>member
-1 LRDSNAAHGSLMSG
+1 MSG
-15 HPYNS
+15 NPYSS
-20 VLRSGLTRRLWIIIA
+20 VLRSSLTRRLWLFIS
-35 LAMLVPVSLALV
+35 LAMLIPVGLAV
-47 SHWLEAEE
+47 MSRWFEAED

-60 QNQELIALS
+60 QNQELMALS
-69 RDKASSLLFNARR
+69 RDKASTLIFNSRGVPEDYARGL
-82 VPSDFSR
+82 D
-89 DLEGRYLVVLDGAG
+89 GRYLVVLDGVG
-103 AARFSNAPVPDELV
+103 GSRFSSSPVPEELV
-117 QLFAHRSPHA
+117 QLFARRAPHA
-127 VDAPSSTTILAWYA
+127 IDAPGGTTILAWYA

-146 RGAMTLLPPADA
+146 RGAMTYVPPVKAGDA
-158 ADAGSSNTVVV
+158 LSANTIIV
-169 FAPEASFGAT
+169 FAPEATFGNTFAE
-179 AGKLAPTAIGLIA
+179 LAPLALGLVL
-192 LSIIVAFA
+192 LSVLISFA
-200 VAALISERYLPPLR
+200 VAAIISERYLPPLR
-214 ALQRGLIRLRE
+214 QLQRSLARLRD
-225 RKFESLPRGL
+225 RKFETLPRLG
-235 VSEFTPL
+235 VEEFAPL
-242 EREFNATSLSLS
+242 EREFNVTSLSLQ

-270 LAASEIDRALDIVLP
+270 LAANEIDRALDLILP

-294 CVGVILLD
+294 CVGVILMD

-320 LPVQRVTFDLA
+320 LPVQRVNFDPA
-331 MIATV
+331 MIATI
-336 REAPEGLTIAR
+336 RETPEGLTIAR
-347 IEEARHSFLMSMRD
+347 VEESRHAFLSSMRD
-361 VGAEFYW
+361 AGAEFFW
-368 LWPVL
+368 LWPVV
-373 DDERLSAMLVVGYHG
+373 DEERVSSMLVVGYHG

-456 ALMYVDLD
+456 VLMYVDLD

-490 ACTKEGDTVARLGG
+490 ACTKDGDTVARLGG

-514 GDVDTVR
+514 GDVETVR

-550 TLFPDDGVDLE
+550 TLFPDDGCDLE
-561 EVIRQADLAMYRAK
+561 DVIRHADLAMYRAK
-575 SQGRGR
+575 AQGRGR
-581 AVFFERDMVQRRA
+581 AIFFEREMAQRRA

-601 HRALRRREFALFYQP
+601 HRALRRRELSLFYQP
-616 QFSLADGR
+616 QFTLIDNR

-659 IGGFVLESACAQ
+659 IGGFVLDSACSQ
-671 YAEWQR
+671 YAEWVR
-677 AGVAPRMFSVNVSV
+677 AGIAPRMFSVNVSV
-691 HQVKDH
+691 QQLKDNN
-697 GFVKLVQSS
+697 FVRLVQTA
-706 LAQHGINPG
+706 LDQYRINPAN
-715 CLELELVES
+715 LELELVES
-724 VLADTE
+724 VLADAE
-730 VEEPLRAIASLGVK
+730 VEEPLRALANLGVK

-774 LDEVPQNESAGALVE
+774 LDEVPQNDSAGALVE

-803 AEGVESGGQLDFLR
+803 AEGVESGEQLEFLR

>member
-1 LRDSNAAHGSLMSG
+1 MEATHAYGTSMSG
-15 HPYNS
+15 NPYSS
-20 VLRSGLTRRLWIIIA
+20 VLRSSLTRRLWIFIGV
-35 LAMLVPVSLALV
+35 AMLIPVGLGLLSR
-47 SHWLEAEE
+47 WFEAEE
-55 RRASL
+55 RRTSL
-60 QNQELIALS
+60 QNQELTALS
-69 RDKASSLLFNARR
+69 RDKASSLLFNSKIVPDDFARG
-82 VPSDFSR
+82 
-89 DLEGRYLVVLDGAG
+89 LEGRYLVVLNGVGTALY
-103 AARFSNAPVPDELV
+103 SSSPVPEELIS
-117 QLFAHRSPHA
+117 LFGRR
-127 VDAPSSTTILAWYA
+127 APQVLDTPGSTTVLAWYA

-146 RGAMTLLPPADA
+146 RGAMTYVSSGT
-158 ADAGSSNTVVV
+158 AGDLQSGKTVVV
-169 FAPEASFGAT
+169 FAPEATFGASFT
-179 AGKLAPTAIGLIA
+179 ELAPGAVGL
-192 LSIIVAFA
+192 LLLTIVVSFA
-200 VAALISERYLPPLR
+200 VAAIISERYLPPLR
-214 ALQRGLIRLRE
+214 TLQRGLARLRD
-225 RKFESLPRGL
+225 RRFETLPR
-235 VSEFTPL
+235 VSIEEFAPL
-242 EREFNATSLSLS
+242 EREFNLTSLSLQ

-270 LAASEIDRALDIVLP
+270 LAASEIDRALDIILP
-285 KFRELTRAQ
+285 KFRELTRSQ

-302 PTAHS
+302 PTAHV

-320 LPVQRVTFDLA
+320 LPVQRVTFDPA

-347 IEEARHSFLMSMRD
+347 IEEARHSFLSSMRD
-361 VGAEFYW
+361 SGAEFFW
-368 LWPVL
+368 LWPVV
-373 DDERLSAMLVVGYHG
+373 DEERVAAMLVVGYHG
-388 EPARDPAVADYGAA
+388 EPARDPAVANYGAA

-441 LAQELAAAATGLTRG
+441 LAQELAGAQTGLTRG

-490 ACTKEGDTVARLGG
+490 ACTKDGDTVARLGG
-504 DEFTVLLRNV
+504 DEFVVLLRNV
-514 GDVDTVR
+514 GDGETAR
-521 QIAERVIR
+521 QIADRVIR

-561 EVIRQADLAMYRAK
+561 DVIRQADLAMYRAK
-575 SQGRGR
+575 AQGRGR
-581 AVFFERDMVQRRA
+581 AVFFEREMAQRRA

-616 QFSLADGR
+616 QFSLADNR

-659 IGGFVLESACAQ
+659 IGGFVLDTACAQ
-671 YAEWQR
+671 YAEWSR
-677 AGVAPRMFSVNVSV
+677 AGIAPRMFSVNVSV
-691 HQVKDH
+691 HQLKDG
-697 GFVKLVQSS
+697 GFVRMVQNA
-706 LAQHGINPG
+706 LEQNRIQPG
-715 CLELELVES
+715 SLELELVES
-724 VLADTE
+724 VLADAE
-730 VEEPLRAIASLGVK
+730 VEEPLNALAALGVK

-774 LDEVPQNESAGALVE
+774 LDEVPQNESAGALVQ

-803 AEGVESGGQLDFLR
+803 AEGVESGGQLEFLR

-824 QGFYLARPMSAA
+824 QGYYLARPMSAA

-849 EIGDHRAA
+849 EIGDVRAA
-857 S
+857 G

>member
-1 LRDSNAAHGSLMSG
+1 MSVN
-15 HPYNS
+15 PYNS
-20 VLRSGLTRRLWIIIA
+20 VLRSALTRRLWFVITV
-35 LAMLVPVSLALV
+35 AMLIPVGLALF
-47 SHWLEAEE
+47 SRWFEAED

-60 QNQELIALS
+60 QHQELSTLS
-69 RDKASSLLFNARR
+69 REKASTLLFNSPGIPADFARGL
-82 VPSDFSR
+82 D
-89 DLEGRYLVVLDGAG
+89 GRYLVVLDGNG
-103 AARFSNAPVPDELV
+103 TARFTSSPVPQELV
-117 QLFAHRSPHA
+117 QLFARR
-127 VDAPSSTTILAWYA
+127 APLAIELPGGTTVLAWYA
-141 SGREW
+141 AGREW
-146 RGAMTLLPPADA
+146 RGAVTSVRPSTPGDPLTA
-158 ADAGSSNTVVV
+158 NTVVV
-169 FAPEASFGAT
+169 FAPEATFGST
-179 AGKLAPTAIGLIA
+179 ASEIVPTALGLLA
-192 LSIIVAFA
+192 LTILVAFA
-200 VAALISERYLPPLR
+200 VAAIVSERYLPPLR
-214 ALQRGLIRLRE
+214 ALQRGLTHLRE
-225 RKFESLPRGL
+225 RRFETLPRSA
-235 VSEFTPL
+235 VEEFTPL
-242 EREFNATSLSLS
+242 EREFNTTTLALQ

-302 PTAHS
+302 PTAHA
-307 HGRLFMAALGADE
+307 HGRLFMAAHGASE
-320 LPVQRVTFDLA
+320 LPVQRVSFDPA

-336 REAPEGLTIAR
+336 RETPEGMTVAR
-347 IEEARHSFLMSMRD
+347 IEESRHAFLASMRD
-361 VGAEFYW
+361 AGAEFFW
-368 LWPVL
+368 LWPVE
-373 DDERLSAMLVVGYHG
+373 DEDRLAAMLVVGYHA
-388 EPARDPAVADYGAA
+388 EPSRDPAIVEYGAA

-428 LTQLPNRALFRDR
+428 LTQLPNRSLFRDR
-441 LAQELAAAATGLTRG
+441 LAQELAGAATGLTRG

-464 HFKRVNDTLGH
+464 HFKRVNDSLGH

-514 GDVDTVR
+514 GDAETTR
-521 QIAERVIR
+521 AIAERVIR

-561 EVIRQADLAMYRAK
+561 EIIRQADLAMYRAK
-575 SQGRGR
+575 AQGRGR
-581 AVFFERDMVQRRA
+581 AIFFEREMSQKRA

-601 HRALRRREFALFYQP
+601 HRALRRRELSLFYQP

-624 LCGVEALLRW
+624 LCGAEALLRW

-659 IGGFVLESACAQ
+659 IGGFVLDSACAQ
-671 YAEWQR
+671 YSEWVR
-677 AGVAPRMFSVNVSV
+677 AGIAPRMFSVNVSV
-691 HQVKDH
+691 QQLKDA
-697 GFVKLVQSS
+697 GFVRMVQNA
-706 LAQHGINPG
+706 LGQHGISPAS
-715 CLELELVES
+715 LELELVES
-724 VLADTE
+724 VLADAE
-730 VEEPLRAIASLGVK
+730 AEEPLRAIAALGVK

-774 LDEVPQNESAGALVE
+774 LDEVPQNDSAGALVE

-803 AEGVESGGQLDFLR
+803 AEGVESAGQLEFLR
-817 SRGCESA
+817 ARGCESA

-849 EIGDHRAA
+849 EIGDARAA
-857 S
+857 G